1 VPDNARQAPLGHAQ
15 RRTVKLQSL
24 REAHEPGQRDLAPS
38 FCVRLRCNGRAR

>member
-1 VPDNARQAPLGHAQ
+1 MRDKRRSATRNAAPPCSRQ
-15 RRTVKLQSL
+15 